1 MPNIHQLHT
10 ENNADTDDLDDQQSY
25 GRMSPK
31 KYTRAASSG
40 SGSPSK
46 SPSRSKTHVSSSSR
60 LLKEADT
67 SVQDFIKQI
76 RYHEKYDAV
85 NNTNSG
91 VHKTLVNLEKLA
103 CSDKEMVLLQRKTI
117 YVQQLE
123 NQSLLKKLESLKR
136 NFDAISLTNKN
147 LLDQVQDMRM
157 EVESVGFYKMSLEE
171 EKKRILS
178 NSEE

>member
-1 MPNIHQLHT
+1 MY
-10 ENNADTDDLDDQQSY
+10 DF
-25 GRMSPK
+25 K
-31 KYTRAASSG
+31 
-40 SGSPSK
+40 SPSSRRSGRSK
-46 SPSRSKTHVSSSSR
+46 DSSPSRSGSPMRLNKAKSHAIHNSSR

-123 NQSLLKKLESLKR
+123 NKSLLQKLDTLKR
-136 NFDAISLTNKN
+136 NYDAVS
-147 LLDQVQDMRM
+147 
-157 EVESVGFYKMSLEE
+157 
-171 EKKRILS
+171 
-178 NSEE
+178 